1 MPSQLPE
8 TVRNLQEISSSLDNG
23 FTYRGF
29 ISSNDELPDISS
41 VQEGDCYVNV
51 NSAET
56 MIAHNNS
63 WVNSNNVASSLNI
76 DENSI
81 ITYSTN
87 GSTSYG
93 EPALTE
99 RQPIVREIHPQLV
112 ELRDNEVICGN
123 RYFTTQVIA
132 PNGRD
137 ANGRDENSNFIFRL
151 SPTYCNGEI
160 LTSIYKPTEEEKND
174 SECYYRRHT
183 PHCKNL
189 FPLAVG
195 ERADFIKGYIDRYL
209 ERQSIREA
217 ERLSAISSEQ

>member
-8 TVRNLQEISSSLDNG
+8 TVQNLQEISSSLDNG

-56 MIAHNNS
+56 MIAHDNS
-63 WVNSNNVASSLNI
+63 WVNSNNVAGTYDTYVPNSSNEAI
-76 DENSI
+76 
-81 ITYSTN
+81 
-87 GSTSYG
+87 SYG
-93 EPALTE
+93 EPALTLTE

-123 RYFTTQVIA
+123 RYFTTQVIT

-137 ANGRDENSNFIFRL
+137 ANGRDENSNFMFRL

-160 LTSIYKPTEEEKND
+160 LTSVYKPTEEEKND

-209 ERQSIREA
+209 ERQSIIEA

>member
-8 TVRNLQEISSSLDNG
+8 TVQNLQEISSSLDNG

-41 VQEGDCYVNV
+41 VQEGDCYVNI

-56 MIAHNNS
+56 MIAHDNI
-63 WVNSNNVASSLNI
+63 WVNSNNVAGTYVSNSSNEAI
-76 DENSI
+76 
-81 ITYSTN
+81 
-87 GSTSYG
+87 SYG
-93 EPALTE
+93 EPALTVP
-99 RQPIVREIHPQLV
+99 QPIVREIHPQLV

-123 RYFTTQVIA
+123 RYFTTQVIT

-151 SPTYCNGEI
+151 NPTYCNGEI
-160 LTSIYKPTEEEKND
+160 LTSVYKPTEEEKND
-174 SECYYRRHT
+174 YECYYRRHT

-209 ERQSIREA
+209 ERQATREA
-217 ERLSAISSEQ
+217 ERLSAISS

>member
-8 TVRNLQEISSSLDNG
+8 TVQNLQEISSSLDNG
-23 FTYRGF
+23 FTYTYRGF

-56 MIAHNNS
+56 MIAHDNS
-63 WVNSNNVASSLNI
+63 WVNSNNGAGTYVSYVPNSSNEAI
-76 DENSI
+76 
-81 ITYSTN
+81 
-87 GSTSYG
+87 SYG

-123 RYFTTQVIA
+123 RYFTTQVIT

-160 LTSIYKPTEEEKND
+160 LTSVYKPTEEEKND